1 MTTRNTDDPK
11 QTRAMSEGELPL
23 VRHAERFRLAVAG
36 AGGATIEGAGTI
48 IRVGSKDG
56 NSLRLQNETVSR
68 YHFEIEPTPLGFL
81 LRDLGSTNGTFVDGY
96 RARELYLPKRA
107 TIKAGEVTLQFEALG
122 EEVPIALSH
131 EDRFGDV
138 LGRSPAMRELFG
150 MLERVAQKDLTILLE
165 GESGTGKERLAEA
178 IHLTSPRAHKRFVV
192 FDCAAVPASLME
204 SELLG
209 HERGA
214 FTGAEQK
221 RIGRFE
227 EAHGGTL
234 FIDEIGELPLE
245 LQPKLLRVLEKREV
259 RRVGGS
265 QVIPIDV
272 RVVAATNRDLV
283 REVNRN
289 TFREDLYYRLAVVRV
304 RVPPLR
310 EREGDVPLLVEHFV
324 REALDGDEVA
334 TKEAIASITDENWKR
349 LVSHPWPG
357 NVRELRNFI
366 ERTLAITGGIGV
378 DVGSAPSSTR
388 TPHAPSTVGPAT
400 LAGAAI
406 DLARPFIEAREEL
419 LAHFEKGYLEA
430 QLERHGGNISRA
442 ARAAGLDRMHFKRLL
457 ARHQRPE
464 E

>member
-1 MTTRNTDDPK
+1 MTTRNDDPK
-11 QTRAMSEGELPL
+11 QTRAMTEGERPL
-23 VRHAERFRLAVAG
+23 VRHAERFRLAG
-36 AGGATIEGAGTI
+36 AGQTIEGAGTI
-48 IRVGSKDG
+48 LRVGSKEG
-56 NSLRLQNETVSR
+56 NSLRIANETVSR
-68 YHFEIEPTPLGFL
+68 YHFEIEPTPLGFV

-96 RARELYLPKRA
+96 RVREIYLPRRA
-107 TIKAGEVTLQFEALG
+107 TIKAGEISLAFEALG
-122 EEVPIALSH
+122 EEVPIALSR

-150 MLERVAQKDLTILLE
+150 MLERVAPKDLTILLE

-178 IHLTSPRAHKRFVV
+178 IHLSSSRAQKRFVV

-214 FTGAEQK
+214 FTGADQK

-234 FIDEIGELPLE
+234 FIDEIGELPIE
-245 LQPKLLRVLEKREV
+245 LQPKLLRALEKREI
-259 RRVGGS
+259 RRIGGN
-265 QVIPIDV
+265 QVIPVDV

-324 REALDGDEVA
+324 REALDGDEAA
-334 TKEAIASITDENWKR
+334 TREAIASITEENWKR

-366 ERTLAITGGIGV
+366 ERTMAITGGV
-378 DVGSAPSSTR
+378 DVSSAPQGTTAR
-388 TPHAPSTVGPAT
+388 PHTAPTTVGPAT

-406 DLARPFIEAREEL
+406 DLNRPFIEAREEL

-430 QLERHGGNISRA
+430 QLARHGGNISRA

-457 ARHQRPE
+457 ARHQQPDGE
-464 E
+464 

>member
-1 MTTRNTDDPK
+1 MTTRNDDPK
-11 QTRAMSEGELPL
+11 QTRAMSDGERPL
-23 VRHAERFRLAVAG
+23 VRHAERFRLTATG
-36 AGGATIEGAGTI
+36 AAPIEGAGTI
-48 IRVGSKDG
+48 LRVGSKDG
-56 NSLRLQNETVSR
+56 NSLRLTNETVSR

-96 RARELYLPKRA
+96 RVREVYLPKRA
-107 TIKAGEVTLQFEALG
+107 TIKAGEVTLAFEALG
-122 EEVPIALSH
+122 EEVPIALSR

-138 LGRSPAMRELFG
+138 LGRSPAMRELFD

-178 IHLTSPRAHKRFVV
+178 IHLRSPRAHKRFVV

-245 LQPKLLRVLEKREV
+245 LQPKLLRALEKREI
-259 RRVGGS
+259 RRIGGS
-265 QVIPIDV
+265 QIIPVDV

-324 REALDGDEVA
+324 LEALDGDEAA
-334 TKEAIASITDENWKR
+334 TKEAIASITEENWKR

-366 ERTLAITGGIGV
+366 ERTMAITGGV
-378 DVGSAPSSTR
+378 DASAATSTAR
-388 TPHAPSTVGPAT
+388 PQSVPTTVGPAT

-406 DLARPFIEAREEL
+406 DLARPYIEAREEL

-430 QLERHGGNISRA
+430 QLARHGGNISRA

-457 ARHQRPE
+457 ARHQPPDE
-464 E
+464 SE